1 MIQLDSDNKVVY
13 WTKKHKIKILY
24 KAKTGKFHYYIPDFK
39 IIYSDGSVVI
49 EEVKGRM
56 TDDVKIKAKY
66 ANVFCN
72 NKGYV
77 YRLITQREL
86 NENGEYRKFIRDFRK
101 E

>member
-1 MIQLDSDNKVVY
+1 MQM
-13 WTKKHKIKILY
+13 
-24 KAKTGKFHYYIPDFK
+24 F
-39 IIYSDGSVVI
+39 
-49 EEVKGRM
+49 
-56 TDDVKIKAKY
+56 
-66 ANVFCN
+66 FCN

>member
-1 MIQLDSDNKVVY
+1 
-13 WTKKHKIKILY
+13 
-24 KAKTGKFHYYIPDFK
+24 
-39 IIYSDGSVVI
+39 
-49 EEVKGRM
+49 M

-72 NKGYV
+72 NNGYV

-86 NENGEYRKFIRDFRK
+86 NENGEYRKFIRDFRM